1 MALGSNYFYSD
12 FGIGIDSDVVCWCET
27 TNVDISSHVLQY
39 RKDDNS
45 SEYYF
50 NSDETCNVHGISR
63 CELCINF
70 IYQNHIE
77 WIKEIN
83 SYCDSCTG
91 CHIYYR
97 PSPSDLGPS
106 PSDLGP
112 SPSDLGPDTL
122 MSIMNIRDTN
132 YLSSKDLCLKKPK
145 SFIFISMN
153 EHVPA
158 IITNEYNLYPQIVM
172 YDHELQITDNPH
184 SKMYYGF
191 YLIKK

>member
-1 MALGSNYFYSD
+1 MALGSNYFGFD
-12 FGIGIDSDVVCWCET
+12 FGIDVSDVVCWCET
-27 TNVDISSHVLQY
+27 TVVDISSHVLQY
-39 RKDDNS
+39 RKNDNS

-50 NSDETCNVHGISR
+50 NSDETCSVHGILR
-63 CELCINF
+63 CESCINF

-83 SYCDSCTG
+83 SYCDACTG

-97 PSPSDLGPS
+97 PS